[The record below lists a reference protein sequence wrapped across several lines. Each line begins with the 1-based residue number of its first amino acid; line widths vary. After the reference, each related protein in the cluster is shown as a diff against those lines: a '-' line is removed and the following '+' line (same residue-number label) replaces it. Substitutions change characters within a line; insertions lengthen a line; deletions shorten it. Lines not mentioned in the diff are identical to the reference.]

1 MFDVQSVVLSDPS
14 NREMTKRCSVLFTLI
29 ILVLVNTAPAQFTA
43 ALLQNDSYWGDGK
56 AEFDFYDAQIMRGG
70 QARQCEVLHILMRDS
85 IEVKQS
91 LSTRAAALPVIRMN
105 QILNIPIG
113 IGVQQQS
120 ISVFWSRDGTMAQ
133 FSLVGADSLGNVS
146 KTCADSPDGKAFLYE
161 CHSYR
166 DGIIKQSI
174 ERPVGDAI
182 FYDELPLRV
191 RTIDFSKPTGEFDI
205 QLAATTISSRTDNIV
220 FKPAKVNFKTGDRSI
235 AVDVRHDA
243 GTDRFVLDRD
253 FPFLL
258 RQWNAA
264 DGSHLRLKNSLKVA
278 YWNYSGPGDRE
289 RALKDPMLR
298 HPD

>member
-1 MFDVQSVVLSDPS
+1 MFDVQSVVLSGPS

-29 ILVLVNTAPAQFTA
+29 ILVLVNTAPAQFIA

-56 AEFDFYDAQIMRGG
+56 AEFDFYDAHIMREG

-91 LSTRAAALPVIRMN
+91 LSKRAAALPVIRMN

-113 IGVQQQS
+113 IGLQQQS
-120 ISVFWSRDGTMAQ
+120 ISVFWSRDGRMAQ
-133 FSLVGADSLGNVS
+133 FSFVGADSLGNVY

-161 CHSYR
+161 SHSYR

-191 RTIDFSKPTGEFDI
+191 RTIDFSKSAGEFDI

-220 FKPAKVNFKTGDRSI
+220 FKPANVNFKTGDRTI
-235 AVDVRHDA
+235 DVDVRHDA

-258 RQWNAA
+258 RQWKAA